1 MILTLLKIYPTIPTR
16 DCQCRHITHLVTER
30 GRNYNRQQWVRRHW
44 SLETDWYDSL
54 RSPPLAAPPSS
65 HLSGGGRIFFF
76 KCFVCKF
83 NEECF
88 TGSPLRGLAG
98 NFKQPLDSTS
108 LSFELVRPDL
118 RRRNDVLS

>member
-16 DCQCRHITHLVTER
+16 DCQRTSHTWSQNAAETTTDNSGSEDTEVLRQTGTTVFAVHRSQRH
-30 GRNYNRQQWVRRHW
+30 RRAT
-44 SLETDWYDSL
+44 LEE
-54 RSPPLAAPPSS
+54 
-65 HLSGGGRIFFF
+65 GGRIFFF